1 MDHFFAFVT
10 CFFIP
15 KEKGLTVYQTYD
27 ATLVPLAG
35 FEPARPRRRLI
46 LSQVCL
52 PVSTQWHA
60 MLLYNNSEPFA
71 RKIHAKEKPMS
82 HNNRFS

>member
-1 MDHFFAFVT
+1 
-10 CFFIP
+10 
-15 KEKGLTVYQTYD
+15 
-27 ATLVPLAG
+27 
-35 FEPARPRRRLI
+35 
-46 LSQVCL
+46 
-52 PVSTQWHA
+52 